1 MSVAEQKALAAAAAL
16 DFVESGMTLGL
27 GSGST
32 AELFVSQLGDAL
44 KSGELEDIR
53 GIPTSENTAALAREV
68 GVPLIPVDQA
78 DRIDLTVDGADEVD
92 SQFRLIKGGGGCHLR
107 EKIIAHASD
116 LMAVVVDETKLVS
129 DLGGFPL
136 PVEVDPFA
144 FTITAKK
151 VFDALRAAG
160 VSSPDINLR
169 RKGDGLDPYLTD
181 GGHYI
186 LDCACRRLPDP
197 EDAADYLASIPGV
210 IEHGLFIDLARVLI
224 VGEDG
229 GARVMEL

>member
-16 DFVESGMTLGL
+16 DFVESGMILGL

-32 AELFVSQLGDAL
+32 AELFVAQLGEAI
-44 KSGELEDIR
+44 KSGALEQIQ
-53 GIPTSENTAALAREV
+53 GVPTSESTAALAREV

-78 DRIDLTVDGADEVD
+78 SRIDLTVDGADEVD
-92 SQFRLIKGGGGCHLR
+92 GRFRLIKGGGGCLLR
-107 EKIIAHASD
+107 EKIIANASD
-116 LMAVVVDETKLVS
+116 LMVVLVDETKLVT
-129 DLGGFPL
+129 DLGAYPL

-151 VFDALRAAG
+151 IFDALRQAG
-160 VSSPDINLR
+160 VKSPDINLR
-169 RKGDGLDPYLTD
+169 RKGDGPQPFLTD
-181 GGHYI
+181 GGNYI

-197 EDAADYLASIPGV
+197 EEAADNLSAIPGV
-210 IEHGLFIDLARVLI
+210 VEHGLFIDLARVLI